1 MGLLVVNAF
10 IAARDRYCAAGKL
23 GYIVPHSNVWM
34 LENSAAIT
42 STKNPIAKQFR
53 KLHQAKER
61 RRQNT
66 FLLEGTHLLQEA
78 CAVGY
83 PLNQV
88 AVTEAW
94 CRSHSALLEHL
105 QHLGADIH
113 LVSADVLGSMCTTVS
128 PDGVV
133 ATAQRMISPAVTDE
147 ASSVS
152 LGVALER
159 LQDPGNL
166 GTVIRTATAAGCDR
180 IWLTTDSVDVDH
192 PKVLRATA
200 GQWFRLPPQ
209 TVPSLAALGSLDVQ
223 LVATVPTA
231 SLDYW
236 DLDLRQPTVF
246 LMGNEGAGLSE
257 QSMALATHQVKIPL
271 AADVESLNVAI
282 ATALLLY
289 EARRQRRQS

>member
-1 MGLLVVNAF
+1 
-10 IAARDRYCAAGKL
+10 
-23 GYIVPHSNVWM
+23 M
-34 LENSAAIT
+34 LEEPVVIT

-61 RRQNT
+61 RRQNV

-78 CAVGY
+78 CAVGH
-83 PLNQV
+83 PLVQV
-88 AVTEAW
+88 AATEAW
-94 CRSHSALLEHL
+94 CRAHAEILDQL
-105 QHLGADIH
+105 QHLTPDIRV
-113 LVSADVLGSMCTTVS
+113 VSPEVLSSMCTTIS

-133 ATAQRMISPAVTDE
+133 AMAQRLVLSTGSDT
-147 ASSVS
+147 VS

-166 GTVIRTATAAGCDR
+166 GSVIRTAAAVGCDR
-180 IWLTTDSVDVDH
+180 IWLTNDSVDIDH

-200 GQWFRLPPQ
+200 GQWFRLPMQ
-209 TVPSLAALGSLDVQ
+209 TIPSLASLATLDGQ

-257 QSMALATHQVKIPL
+257 QAMDLATHRVKIPL
-271 AADVESLNVAI
+271 APDVESLNVAI
-282 ATALLLY
+282 ATAVLLY
-289 EARRQRRQS
+289 EAKRQRHGC

>member
-1 MGLLVVNAF
+1 
-10 IAARDRYCAAGKL
+10 
-23 GYIVPHSNVWM
+23 M

-61 RRQNT
+61 RRQNV

-78 CAVGY
+78 CAVGH
-83 PLNQV
+83 PINQV

-94 CRSHSALLEHL
+94 CRNHGALLGQL
-105 QHLGADIH
+105 QHLDTDIH

-133 ATAQRMISPAVTDE
+133 ATAQRVVNPAVSDTP
-147 ASSVS
+147 VS
-152 LGVALER
+152 LGIALER

-166 GTVIRTATAAGCDR
+166 GTVIRTAVAVGCDR
-180 IWLTTDSVDVDH
+180 IWLTTNSVDVDH

-209 TVPSLAALGSLDVQ
+209 TVPSLDTLGSLDVQ
-223 LVATVPTA
+223 LVATTPTA
-231 SLDYW
+231 ALDYW

-257 QSMALATHQVKIPL
+257 QTMALATHRVKIPL

-282 ATALLLY
+282 ATSLLLY
-289 EARRQRRQS
+289 EAKRQRRHG

>member
-1 MGLLVVNAF
+1 
-10 IAARDRYCAAGKL
+10 
-23 GYIVPHSNVWM
+23 M
-34 LENSAAIT
+34 LEEPVVIT

-61 RRQNT
+61 RRQNA

-83 PLNQV
+83 SLLQV
-88 AVTEAW
+88 AATEAW
-94 CRSHSALLEHL
+94 CCTHEDM
-105 QHLGADIH
+105 LGQLKRLTPDIRV
-113 LVSADVLGSMCTTVS
+113 VSPEVLNSMCTTVS

-133 ATAQRMISPAVTDE
+133 AMAQRVVPSAEWDT
-147 ASSVS
+147 VS

-166 GTVIRTATAAGCDR
+166 GSVIRTAAAVGCDR
-180 IWLTTDSVDVDH
+180 IWLTKDSVDIDH

-200 GQWFRLPPQ
+200 GQWFRLPMQ
-209 TVPSLAALGSLDVQ
+209 TLPSLDDLAALDVQ

-231 SLDYW
+231 SHDYW

-246 LMGNEGAGLSE
+246 LMGNEGAGLS
-257 QSMALATHQVKIPL
+257 QQAMDLATHRVKIPL
-271 AADVESLNVAI
+271 APDVESLNVAI
-282 ATALLLY
+282 ATAILLY
-289 EARRQRRQS
+289 EAKRQRHGG

>member
-1 MGLLVVNAF
+1 
-10 IAARDRYCAAGKL
+10 
-23 GYIVPHSNVWM
+23 M
-34 LENSAAIT
+34 LETSATIT
-42 STKNPIAKQFR
+42 STKNPLAKQFR

-61 RRQNT
+61 RRQNM

-78 CAVGY
+78 CAIKY

-88 AVTEAW
+88 VATEDW
-94 CRSHSALLEHL
+94 CRAHPDLLNLL
-105 QHLGADIH
+105 QRFTTDIR
-113 LVSADVLGSMCTTVS
+113 LVTPEVLDSMCTTVS

-133 ATAQRMISPAVTDE
+133 AIAQRYDIPTIART
-147 ASSVS
+147 VS

-166 GTVIRTATAAGCDR
+166 GTVIRTAVASGCDR
-180 IWLTTDSVDVDH
+180 IWLTADSVDVDH

-209 TVPSLAALGSLDVQ
+209 TVPTLEGLGELGVQ
-223 LVATVPTA
+223 LVATTPVA

-236 DLDLRQPTVF
+236 DLDLRQPTIF

-257 QSMALATHQVKIPL
+257 QTMELATHHVKIPL
-271 AADVESLNVAI
+271 AAGVESLNVAI
-282 ATALLLY
+282 ATAVLLY
-289 EARRQRRQS
+289 EAKRQRQDC

>member
-1 MGLLVVNAF
+1 
-10 IAARDRYCAAGKL
+10 
-23 GYIVPHSNVWM
+23 M
-34 LENSAAIT
+34 LEPSVIIT
-42 STKNPIAKQFR
+42 STKNPVIKQFR

-61 RRQNT
+61 RRQSL

-78 CAVGY
+78 CAVDY
-83 PLNQV
+83 PLEQV
-88 AVTEAW
+88 AVTAAW
-94 CRSHSALLEHL
+94 CQNHGDVLSQLEHL
-105 QHLGADIH
+105 ATDIR
-113 LVSADVLGSMCTTVS
+113 LVTPEVLSSMCTTVS

-133 ATAQRMISPAVTDE
+133 AIAPRRNALITSAP
-147 ASSVS
+147 VS

-166 GTVIRTATAAGCDR
+166 GTVIRTAAGATCDR
-180 IWLTTDSVDVDH
+180 IWLTSDSVDVDH

-200 GQWFRLPPQ
+200 GQWFRLPIE
-209 TVPSLAALGSLDVQ
+209 TISTLENLNELNVQ
-223 LVATVPTA
+223 LVATTPTA

-257 QSMALATHQVKIPL
+257 QAMDLATHHVKIPL

-282 ATALLLY
+282 STAILLY
-289 EARRQRRQS
+289 EAQRQRHSY

>member
-1 MGLLVVNAF
+1 
-10 IAARDRYCAAGKL
+10 
-23 GYIVPHSNVWM
+23 M
-34 LENSAAIT
+34 LEESVVIT

-61 RRQNT
+61 RRQNV

-83 PLNQV
+83 PLVQV
-88 AVTEAW
+88 AATEVW
-94 CRSHSALLEHL
+94 CRTHGNVLDQL
-105 QHLGADIH
+105 QQLTADIRMVSPEV
-113 LVSADVLGSMCTTVS
+113 LVSMCTTVS

-133 ATAQRMISPAVTDE
+133 AMAQRMVLPSAGLG
-147 ASSVS
+147 AVS

-166 GTVIRTATAAGCDR
+166 GGVIRTAAAVGCDR
-180 IWLTTDSVDVDH
+180 IWLTNDSVDIDH

-200 GQWFRLPPQ
+200 GQWFRLPMQ
-209 TVPSLAALGSLDVQ
+209 TIPSLASLDSLATLDVQ

-231 SLDYW
+231 PLDHW

-257 QSMALATHQVKIPL
+257 QAMDLATHRVKIPL
-271 AADVESLNVAI
+271 APDVESLNVAI
-282 ATALLLY
+282 ATAVLLY
-289 EARRQRRQS
+289 EAKRQRHGC